1 MQNPPYQIQNFIAL
15 YEKSFRENWDL
26 PCLTFYPTGESLT
39 YGQYAE
45 RIARIHL
52 LFESLD
58 IKPGDKVAICGKD
71 TIPWV
76 TMFMATVT
84 YGAVIVPIL
93 SDFNPA
99 DVAHIVAHSDADLLF
114 IDSHIWE
121 QIDADTLP
129 KVKGVVTFDKK
140 EVVYEQEGV
149 ELQRAL
155 RLLDRRF
162 VEKYPGGFSP
172 TDIKYEHYDNDLVR
186 EINYTSGT
194 TGFSKGV
201 MLSGE
206 NLAGNVC
213 FALYVKIH
221 YRTSRT
227 LAVLP
232 LAHAYGQA
240 FDMLS
245 PLAAGSHIYLL
256 GKIPSPKVLLKAL
269 KDVRPN
275 VLLCV
280 PLVLEKIYRNQIL
293 PMISK
298 GAVRWT
304 LLVPFLDSF
313 VYSQI
318 RKKLI
323 EAFGG
328 EFEEIIIG
336 GAALNKEVEE
346 FLHKIKFPFTVG
358 YGMTECGP
366 LISYLPWREFVPGS
380 CGRILPTMEVMAL
393 GSEGDTPGEICVKGS
408 NVMKGYYKN
417 PEATELVLDKDGW
430 LKTGDM
436 GTVAE
441 NGIIFLRG
449 RSKTMIL
456 SASGQNIYPEEIEA
470 KLNNMPFVAE
480 SLVVDRDGKLVA
492 LVYPDHETLDNMG
505 VTSEEERKEA
515 MERVRKEVN
524 GLLAPYEQISK
535 IVIQPEEFEKTPKR
549 SIKRFLYTN

>member
-1 MQNPPYQIQNFIAL
+1 MSAPYTIQNFIGL

-26 PCLTFYPTGESLT
+26 PALTYYPTGETLS
-39 YGQYAE
+39 YGQFAE
-45 RIARIHL
+45 RIAKIHM
-52 LFESLD
+52 LFEAIG
-58 IKPGDKVAICGKD
+58 IKHGDKVAVCGKD

-84 YGAVIVPIL
+84 YGAIIVPIL
-93 SDFNPA
+93 PDFNPA
-99 DVAHIVAHSDADLLF
+99 DVAHIVNHSDADLLF

-121 QIDADTLP
+121 QIDESSLLN
-129 KVKGVVTFDKK
+129 VKGVVTLDKSD
-140 EVVYEQEGV
+140 VVLESEGT
-149 ELQRAL
+149 ELQRGL
-155 RLLDRRF
+155 RLLERRF
-162 VEKYPGGFSP
+162 QEKYPDGFNA
-172 TDIKYEHYDNDLVR
+172 TNVKYHHYDNDEVR

-201 MLSGE
+201 MLTGE
-206 NLAGNVC
+206 NLSGNVC

-221 YRTSRT
+221 YRTSHT

-245 PLAAGSHIYLL
+245 PLAAGSRCYLL

-269 KDVRPN
+269 KEVKPS

-298 GAVRWT
+298 GPVRWT
-304 LLVPFLDSF
+304 LMIPFLDDF
-313 VYSQI
+313 IYTQI

-328 EFEEIIIG
+328 EFYEIIVG
-336 GAALNKEVEE
+336 GAALNKDVEE
-346 FLHKIKFPFTVG
+346 FLHKIKFPFIVG

-366 LISYLPWREFVPGS
+366 LISYEDWNKFIPGS
-380 CGRILPTMEVMAL
+380 CGKILPTMEVMAL
-393 GSEGDTPGEICVKGS
+393 NEDPDVPGEICVKGS

-417 PEATELVLDKDGW
+417 PEATALVLDDKGW

-436 GTVAE
+436 GTVSE
-441 NGIIFLRG
+441 DGTIFLRG

-480 SLVVDRDGKLVA
+480 SLVIERDGKLVG
-492 LVYPDHETLDNMG
+492 LVYPDFETLDNMG
-505 VTSEEERKEA
+505 ISTETEKQEA
-515 MERVRKEVN
+515 MEKIRKDLN

-549 SIKRFLYTN
+549 SIKRFLYTQ

>member
-1 MQNPPYQIQNFIAL
+1 M
-15 YEKSFRENWDL
+15 
-26 PCLTFYPTGESLT
+26 
-39 YGQYAE
+39 
-45 RIARIHL
+45 
-52 LFESLD
+52 
-58 IKPGDKVAICGKD
+58 
-71 TIPWV
+71 PWV

-84 YGAVIVPIL
+84 FGAVIVPIL

-99 DVAHIVAHSDADLLF
+99 DVAHIVNHSDADLLF
-114 IDSHIWE
+114 IDNHIWE
-121 QIDADTLP
+121 HIEPGALLN
-129 KVKGVVTFDKK
+129 VKGVVTLDKS
-140 EVVYEQEGV
+140 EVVFEQDGM
-149 ELQRAL
+149 ELQRDL

-162 VEKYPGGFSP
+162 KEKYPDGFHV
-172 TDIKYEHYDNDLVR
+172 TDVKYVHRDNDEVR

-201 MLSGE
+201 MLTGE

-256 GKIPSPKVLLKAL
+256 GKTPSPRVLLKAL
-269 KDVRPN
+269 KEVRPS

-298 GAVRWT
+298 GVIRWT
-304 LLVPFLDSF
+304 LLVPLLDNF
-313 VYSQI
+313 IYAQI

-358 YGMTECGP
+358 YGMTECAP
-366 LISYLPWREFVPGS
+366 LISYLPWKKFIPGS
-380 CGRILPTMEVMAL
+380 CGKILPTMEVMSI
-393 GSEGDTPGEICVKGS
+393 GEDPDEPGEICVKGS

-436 GTVAE
+436 GTVSDD
-441 NGIIFLRG
+441 GVIFLRG
-449 RSKTMIL
+449 RYKTMIL

-480 SLVVDRDGKLVA
+480 SLVVERNGKLVA
-492 LVYPDHETLDNMG
+492 LVYPDQEALDNLNII
-505 VTSEEERKEA
+505 TPEEKEEA
-515 MERVRKEVN
+515 MERIRKELNSIV
-524 GLLAPYEQISK
+524 APYEQISK

-549 SIKRFLYTN
+549 SIKRFLYTS

>member
-1 MQNPPYQIQNFIAL
+1 MDAPYQIQNFISL

-26 PCLTFYPTGESLT
+26 LCLTYYPTGETLT
-39 YGQYAE
+39 YAQFAE
-45 RIARIHL
+45 RIAKTHL
-52 LFESLD
+52 LFESIGL
-58 IKPGDKVAICGKD
+58 KPGDKVAVCGKD

-76 TMFMATVT
+76 TLFMATVT

-99 DVAHIVAHSDADLLF
+99 DVAHIVNHSDADLF
-114 IDSHIWE
+114 FVDSAIWE
-121 QIDADTLP
+121 HIDCETLLR
-129 KVKGVVTFDKK
+129 VKGVITLDKS
-140 EVVYEQEGV
+140 EVVCERDGV
-149 ELQRAL
+149 ELQRDL

-162 VEKYPGGFSP
+162 AEKYPEGFRV
-172 TDIKYEHYDNDLVR
+172 TDVKYHHHDNGEVR

-201 MLSGE
+201 MLTGE

-245 PLAAGSHIYLL
+245 PLAAGSQIYLL

-269 KDVRPN
+269 GSVKPN

-280 PLVLEKIYRNQIL
+280 PLVLEKIYRNQIV
-293 PMISK
+293 PMLSK
-298 GAVRWT
+298 GAIRWT
-304 LLVPFLDSF
+304 LMVPFLDDF
-313 VYSQI
+313 IYSKI
-318 RKKLI
+318 RRKLI

-336 GAALNKEVEE
+336 GAALNKEVED
-346 FLHKIKFPFTVG
+346 FLIRIKFPFTVG

-380 CGRILPTMEVMAL
+380 CGRILPTMEVMSIGEDPDA
-393 GSEGDTPGEICVKGS
+393 PGEICVKGS

-417 PEATELVLDKDGW
+417 PEATEMVLDRDGW

-436 GTVAE
+436 GTVTPD
-441 NGIIFLRG
+441 GIISLRG

-480 SLVVDRDGKLVA
+480 SLVVEREGKLVA
-492 LVYPDHETLDNMG
+492 LVYPDHEALDNMG
-505 VTSEEERKEA
+505 ITSPAERDEA
-515 MERVRKEVN
+515 MEKIRKDLNSIV
-524 GLLAPYEQISK
+524 APYEQISK
-535 IVIQPEEFEKTPKR
+535 IVLQPQEFEKTPKR

>member
-1 MQNPPYQIQNFIAL
+1 MSAPYKIENFIAI
-15 YEKSFRENWDL
+15 YEKSFRDNWEL
-26 PCLTFYPTGESLT
+26 PCLTYYPTGETLS
-39 YGQYAE
+39 YAQFAE
-45 RIARIHL
+45 RIAKIHL
-52 LFESLD
+52 LLDSLG
-58 IKPGDKVAICGKD
+58 IRPGDKVAVCGKD

-76 TMFMATVT
+76 TMFMAVAT
-84 YGAVIVPIL
+84 YGGVIVPIL
-93 SDFNPA
+93 PDFNPA
-99 DVAHIVAHSDADLLF
+99 DVAHIVNHSDAELLF
-114 IDSHIWE
+114 IDSSIWDHIE
-121 QIDADTLP
+121 PSALLN
-129 KVKGVVTFDKK
+129 VRGVVTLDKS
-140 EVVYEQEGV
+140 EVVYEAEGT

-162 VEKYPGGFSP
+162 KDKYPEGFGP
-172 TDIKYEHYDNDLVR
+172 DDVKYTHFDNSEVR

-201 MLSGE
+201 MLTGE
-206 NLAGNVC
+206 NLSGNVC
-213 FALYVKIH
+213 FAMYVKIH
-221 YRTSRT
+221 YRTSHT

-245 PLAAGSHIYLL
+245 PLAAGSRIFLL

-269 KDVRPN
+269 KETKPS

-293 PMISK
+293 PMLSK
-298 GAVRWT
+298 GPIRWT
-304 LLVPFLDSF
+304 LMVPFLDDF
-313 VYSQI
+313 IYSKI
-318 RKKLI
+318 RTKLV

-328 EFEEIIIG
+328 EFREIIVG

-346 FLHKIKFPFTVG
+346 FLYKIKFPFLVG

-366 LISYLPWREFVPGS
+366 LISYTSSKEFIPGS
-380 CGRILPTMEVMAL
+380 CGRILPTMQVMAI
-393 GSEGDTPGEICVKGS
+393 GEDKDRPGEICVKGS

-417 PEATELVLDKDGW
+417 PEATELVLDRDGW

-436 GTVAE
+436 GTVTE
-441 NGIIFLRG
+441 DGTIFLRG

-480 SLVVDRDGKLVA
+480 SLVVERDGKLVG
-492 LVYPDHETLDNMG
+492 LVYPDFEALDNVG
-505 VTSEEERKEA
+505 LNTQQEREEA
-515 MERVRKEVN
+515 MEKIRKDLNAIV
-524 GLLAPYEQISK
+524 APYEQISK
-535 IVIQPEEFEKTPKR
+535 IVLQPQEFEKTPKR